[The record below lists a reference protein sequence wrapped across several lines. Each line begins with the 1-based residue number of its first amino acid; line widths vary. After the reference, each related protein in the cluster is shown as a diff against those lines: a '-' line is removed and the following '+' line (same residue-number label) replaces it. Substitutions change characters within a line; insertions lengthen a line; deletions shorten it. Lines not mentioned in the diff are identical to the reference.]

1 MASDLTRGAYSG
13 RETYLY
19 HNTGTNAS
27 PTWTELVRARNI
39 QTSDGPGL
47 SEIEF
52 HGANA
57 TANIPG
63 YDKFSGSFEYVRR
76 RGTDSVFSALVTA
89 MRARNPIELQFLNNE
104 VTTDGATGWRAPVLL
119 GEFAENAN
127 GADGVVVTIPFALA
141 DAYDANG
148 DVVELEDITI
158 SV

>member
-1 MASDLTRGAYSG
+1 
-13 RETYLY
+13 
-19 HNTGTNAS
+19 
-27 PTWTELVRARNI
+27 V

-52 HGANA
+52 HGASA

-76 RGTDSVFSALVTA
+76 RGTDTVYDALVDA
-89 MRARNPIELQFLNNE
+89 MRARGPIELQFLNNT
-104 VTTDGATGWRAPVLL
+104 VTTDGAVGWRAPVLL
-119 GEFAENAN
+119 GEFSENAN

-141 DAYDANG
+141 DAYDAGG
-148 DVVELEDITI
+148 DVVELEDVEI